1 MRTNRALRTTAIIL
15 FVWIG
20 LRFSF
25 LLLSS
30 NAKISAPL
38 ARKAETV
45 VPVQGAN
52 IDNRLL
58 PQTAM
63 IKRTGERVKT
73 KLYVPVMAPAS
84 LKGVS
89 QSVLKGV
96 SQSVRLTQRPEIS
109 SLPKIPDAPEPA
121 STSIL
126 SPSGAI
132 EAEPSQPRRRQFPD
146 PLISAWAIVRP
157 SSSLPILATN
167 GQLGASQIGFRIQQ
181 PIARNGKDAS
191 IALNLRVSTPVEQ
204 KQGSE
209 AGIGLSIQPVRRI
222 PIAII
227 AERRIA
233 LDRGGRNALALIA
246 AGGFDDKRLIKKTS
260 ISGYAQA
267 GLVGFANRDGF
278 IDGSF
283 RLEQTLLGQP
293 HTALRIG
300 GGLWGAA
307 QPGVER
313 IDVGPIVA
321 VKQRAGSANLR
332 ISAEYR
338 WRVAGKALP
347 ASGPALTIGADF

>member
-20 LRFSF
+20 LRSSF

-45 VPVQGAN
+45 VPVQVAD

-58 PQTAM
+58 QQTAM

-73 KLYVPVMAPAS
+73 KLHVPVMAPAS

-89 QSVLKGV
+89 QSV
-96 SQSVRLTQRPEIS
+96 RLTQRPETS

-167 GQLGASQIGFRIQQ
+167 GQLGASQTGFRIQQ

-260 ISGYAQA
+260 ISVYAQA

>member
-20 LRFSF
+20 LRCSF

-45 VPVQGAN
+45 VPVQGAD

-73 KLYVPVMAPAS
+73 KLHVPVMAPAS

-89 QSVLKGV
+89 QSV
-96 SQSVRLTQRPEIS
+96 RLTQRPETS
-109 SLPKIPDAPEPA
+109 SLPKIPDSPEPA

-167 GQLGASQIGFRIQQ
+167 GQLGASQTGFRIQQ

-233 LDRGGRNALALIA
+233 LDHGGRNALALIA

-300 GGLWGAA
+300 GGLWSAA